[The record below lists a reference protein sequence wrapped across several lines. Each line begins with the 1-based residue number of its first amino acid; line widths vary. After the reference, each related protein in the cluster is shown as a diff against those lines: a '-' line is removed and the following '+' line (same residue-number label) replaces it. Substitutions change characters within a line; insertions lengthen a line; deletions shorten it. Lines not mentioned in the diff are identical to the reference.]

1 MNIEYSFFIVL
12 ITMFLSYLFLFS
24 FLFRITRVNFYNPV
38 VNFLATKV
46 EPISSWV
53 LPLGN
58 PLFSSLLF
66 ALGLRI
72 VGLFV
77 AYSDSYSL
85 VFISILSFVDVVNFL
100 FRIMFYAVI
109 GSVIL
114 SWVAPMNQHPIA
126 ELVNSLSDAV
136 LSPIRKYLPSMG
148 GLDFSPIIGLLL
160 LNLVNS
166 VLISL
171 IKSLSGPLL

>member
-1 MNIEYSFFIVL
+1 MNIEYSFFVVL

-46 EPISSWV
+46 EPVSSLV

-85 VFISILSFVDVVNFL
+85 IFISILSFVDV
-100 FRIMFYAVI
+100 
-109 GSVIL
+109 VIL